1 MDGGGA
7 CALCSQCGPG
17 VDRIDSSGN
26 SNFNWSTVVDG
37 VGVRKSTQKI
47 LQARFRPEENLKKI
61 KRTNSSGNLIKQDFS
76 AVEWGVCRLLPAA
89 LQLFPDTCQML
100 ISQILQC

>member
-1 MDGGGA
+1 MGGVAAGGGA
-7 CALCSQCGPG
+7 CALCSQWAPG

-47 LQARFRPEENLKKI
+47 LQARFGPEGNLKK
-61 KRTNSSGNLIKQDFS
+61 
-76 AVEWGVCRLLPAA
+76 
-89 LQLFPDTCQML
+89 
-100 ISQILQC
+100 